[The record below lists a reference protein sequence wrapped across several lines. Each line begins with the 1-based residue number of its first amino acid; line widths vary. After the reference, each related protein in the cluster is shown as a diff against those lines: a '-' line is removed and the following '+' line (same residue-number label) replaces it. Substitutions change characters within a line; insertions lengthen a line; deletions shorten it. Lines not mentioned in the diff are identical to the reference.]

1 MEGSITS
8 FVGIDV
14 AKNSFDVHVLPEG
27 KSYTLKQDAS
37 GRQALLAALP
47 AAGTCL
53 IVVEATGGYE
63 RLLIAELTG
72 AGHPVARINPRQ
84 ARDFAKALG
93 ILAKTDRLDASV
105 LARFAR
111 DVRPRCLAQTTEK
124 QGELEQLVVRR
135 RQLIQQRTAE
145 TNRKQ
150 NVTSKFIRKDL
161 QQSIDRLNKQLKRLE
176 KELLALI
183 DSHDEWKE
191 RTELLQTVPSIGP
204 IVSVSLVADIPELG
218 QLNRQKIAALAGVA
232 PLNRDSGQF
241 RGRRMITGGR
251 ASVRCQ
257 LYMATLSARRFN
269 PVIRAFAD
277 RLAAKGKEA
286 KVILVACMR
295 KLLVILNAMVK
306 TKTQWNPRI
315 A

>member
-8 FVGIDV
+8 FVGVDV
-14 AKNSFDVHVLPEG
+14 SKKSLDVHLLPEG
-27 KSYTLKQDAS
+27 KSFTFKQDAS
-37 GRQALLAALP
+37 GRQALLAGLP
-47 AAGTCL
+47 AVGTCL

-63 RLLIAELTG
+63 RLLIAELTS
-72 AGHPVARINPRQ
+72 AGHQVARINPRQ

-93 ILAKTDRLDASV
+93 ILAKTDRIDASV

-111 DVRPRCLAQTTEK
+111 DVRPRCLAQTPDK

-135 RQLIQQRTAE
+135 RQLIEQRTAE
-145 TNRKQ
+145 TNRKE

-176 KELLALI
+176 KEILAFI
-183 DSHDEWKE
+183 NSHDEWKHK
-191 RTELLQTVPSIGP
+191 TEVLQTVPSIGP

-218 QLNRQKIAALAGVA
+218 QLNRQKIAALVGVA
-232 PLNRDSGQF
+232 PLNRDSGQW
-241 RGRRMITGGR
+241 RGRRTIAGGR
-251 ASVRCQ
+251 SSVRNL
-257 LYMATLSARRFN
+257 LYLAALSARRYN

-277 RLAAKGKEA
+277 RLAAKGKEP

-295 KLLVILNAMVK
+295 KLLVILNAMLK
-306 TKTQWNPRI
+306 TKTQWNPQLT
-315 A
+315 

>member
-1 MEGSITS
+1 MEGSTTS
-8 FVGIDV
+8 FVGVDV

-72 AGHPVARINPRQ
+72 AGHQVARINPRQ

-111 DVRPRCLAQTTEK
+111 DVRPRCLAQTPEK
-124 QGELEQLVVRR
+124 QGELEQLVIRR
-135 RQLIQQRTAE
+135 RQLIDQRTAE

-176 KELLALI
+176 KELLALV

-191 RTELLQTVPSIGP
+191 RTKLLQTVPSIGP

-218 QLNRQKIAALAGVA
+218 QLNRQKIAALVGVA
-232 PLNRDSGQF
+232 PFNRDSGQF
-241 RGRRMITGGR
+241 RGRRMIAGGR
-251 ASVRCQ
+251 ASVRSQ

-269 PVIRAFAD
+269 PVVRAFAD
-277 RLAAKGKEA
+277 RLAAKGKEP